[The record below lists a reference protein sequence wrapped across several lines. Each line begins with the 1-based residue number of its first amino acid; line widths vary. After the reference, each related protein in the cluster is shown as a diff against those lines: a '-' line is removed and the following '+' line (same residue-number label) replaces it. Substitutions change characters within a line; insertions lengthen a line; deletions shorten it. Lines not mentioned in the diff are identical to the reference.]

1 MDKLV
6 FISHSTEDKLIADAV
21 CHRLEAEGI
30 RCWIAPRDI
39 GNTNWA
45 GSIIEGLHRS
55 NVFVVIISRNSI
67 SSGEVAKEVTEAT
80 RTCDYILPFKVDN
93 EILSDLLRYH
103 LAPCHWLDAVSPPL
117 EKRISELIDRIRN
130 LSEEDIVYLNDRR
143 RRLKDKIVLP
153 RGLFIGREREIKE
166 IAQHLSQ
173 DHVLFLQGMG
183 GIGKSE
189 IAKGYAQKY
198 RDSYDTII
206 FAGFSSNIMDLICS
220 EEIGIENLSR
230 AEGEEMESWYA
241 RKLETLQSLTD
252 KRTLLIVDNFD
263 ADEDEHLEDLLNC
276 ACDILITTRNDHS
289 DYPTMIIGQIDD
301 FDAVRRI
308 FTTHY
313 GRKLS
318 EEDIAV
324 TDEILKL
331 VGCHTIT
338 VELIAKQMKASFIK
352 PAKMLERLRRTGVN
366 MHLKEKVKREGS
378 AARQTGYDYIR
389 QLFSF
394 AGLTDPQKHL
404 LCCMCL
410 VPAGGIEVTMLGEIM
425 ELEDYDDVNSLI
437 NGSWIM
443 PDDNYDIL
451 RMHPIIAD
459 VVREELKPT
468 AESCKDYIHGLYV
481 KSIPMWNMIIEDKMK
496 LFALIRR
503 MTDLLPEPV
512 EELVTEYGQFGD
524 CAWIC
529 GDFQRSQRMAE
540 RLYSFSLQHFG
551 ERSRE
556 AGMAAMYAAAA
567 YFNAGDDAASEPWY
581 EKGCASYTAVLDP
594 NDRLLGVCNTKL
606 ARCARLRK
614 DFVTAQQ
621 YLDKCE
627 KIFDYINEHHL
638 FSKERRFSPSYGA
651 YLMEIENLLTD
662 KGLYAEAVEAG
673 KRTYAVFN
681 ADREQ
686 EIANVPF
693 VMRHIGEAYSLLG
706 EYDEAQKWLQ
716 EAYELN
722 TEYNGPRS
730 LSTWSGLE
738 AIADNERR
746 RGDTKK
752 ACSIYTELEQD
763 LGLNLGENNPNT
775 VRVREKR
782 EILEG
787 KEEST

>member
-1 MDKLV
+1 MDNLV
-6 FISHSTEDKLIADAV
+6 FISYSTDDKVIADAV
-21 CHRLEAEGI
+21 CHRLEEEGV

-39 GNTNWA
+39 GNMNWA
-45 GSIIEGLHRS
+45 GSIIDGLHRS

-80 RTCDYILPFKVDN
+80 RSCDYILPFRVDN

-103 LAPCHWLDAVSPPL
+103 LGPCHWLDAVSPPL
-117 EKRISELIDRIRN
+117 EKRINELLDRIRN
-130 LSEEDIVYLNDRR
+130 LSEEDSVYLNLRR
-143 RRLKDKIVLP
+143 RRLKDRIVMP

-166 IAQHLSQ
+166 IAQHLAQ

-189 IAKGYAQKY
+189 IAKGYAKEY
-198 RDSYDTII
+198 RDRYDTII
-206 FAGFSSNIMDLICS
+206 FAGFSSNIRDLICS

-230 AEGEEMESWYA
+230 AEGEDMESWYA
-241 RKLETLQSLTD
+241 RKLEILQSMAD
-252 KRTLLIVDNFD
+252 KRTLLIIDNYD
-263 ADEDEHLEDLLNC
+263 VDEDEHLEDLLNC
-276 ACDILITTRNDHS
+276 ACDILITTRNEHS
-289 DYPTMIIGQIDD
+289 DYPTMIVGQIGD
-301 FDAVRRI
+301 FDTVRRI
-308 FTTHY
+308 FATHY

-352 PAKMLERLRRTGVN
+352 PAVMLEMLLRTGVN
-366 MHLKEKVKREGS
+366 THLKEKVRREGS
-378 AARQTGYDYIR
+378 AVRQTGYDYLR

-394 AGLTDPQKHL
+394 AGLTDQQKHL
-404 LCCMCL
+404 MCCMCL

-437 NGSWIM
+437 SGSWIM
-443 PDDNYDIL
+443 LDDNDDIL

-481 KSIPMWNMIIEDKMK
+481 KSIPMWNMKIEDKMA
-496 LFALIRR
+496 LFAFIRR
-503 MTDLLPEPV
+503 VTDLLPEPV
-512 EELVTEYGQFGD
+512 AGLVTEYGQFGD

-529 GDFQRSQRMAE
+529 GDFRRSQSMAE
-540 RLYSFSLQHFG
+540 RLYSFTEQQFG

-567 YFNAGDDAASEPWY
+567 YFNAGDNAAAEPWY
-581 EKGCASYTAVLDP
+581 EKGCSSYAAVLDP

-614 DFVTAQQ
+614 DFAAAQQ

-627 KIFDYINEHHL
+627 KIFGYINEHHL
-638 FSKERRFSPSYGA
+638 FSKERRYSPSYGG
-651 YLMEIENLLTD
+651 YLMEAENLVTD
-662 KGLYAEAVEAG
+662 RGLYREAVEAG
-673 KRTYAVFN
+673 KRTYAVLN
-681 ADREQ
+681 ADRDQ
-686 EIANVPF
+686 EISNIPF
-693 VMRHIGEAYSLLG
+693 AMRHIGEACSILG

-722 TEYNGPRS
+722 NAYNGPRS

-752 ACSIYTELEQD
+752 ARSIYTELEQD

-782 EILEG
+782 EALEG
-787 KEEST
+787 NREDT